1 MNTHTLAQI
10 KQRYPTA
17 LYSFMR
23 VTHPIESMQKFLDDP
38 IKNPVFAY
46 PRTLSVERA
55 EGYLSQLQAELEHVQ
70 DPAVRK
76 FLQHRIT
83 EAEILHA
90 FTKHRRGSM
99 TADELRAYRD
109 GMVELYGPVRAD
121 YFAGA
126 LTHLEHLASERQDET
141 ALKVLSTIKYQPAQ
155 LPSPSPAAFKHYRV
169 LMQQH
174 LADMFSGLPA
184 GTTAEAAITQALQ
197 LTGLVAGGWSVRTV
211 PHGTNVAISR
221 HRKTVNIGQHYHP
234 ASSFRLQQIVA
245 HEVYGHARRFESAGD
260 PACGLDE
267 EGVAIVYEQLL
278 AKRFIYKR
286 MLRYIALGLSW
297 GVDGTPR
304 DFVTTYQIMVPLAGL
319 ATNKTGRDAQQIAFK
334 ETLRA
339 FRGGNPDVPGMI
351 LLKDKLYFESNLGVW
366 QYLSEKQLDAAAF
379 SRLMD
384 GYDVIPKEE
393 LL

>member
-1 MNTHTLAQI
+1 
-10 KQRYPTA
+10 
-17 LYSFMR
+17 
-23 VTHPIESMQKFLDDP
+23 
-38 IKNPVFAY
+38 
-46 PRTLSVERA
+46 
-55 EGYLSQLQAELEHVQ
+55 
-70 DPAVRK
+70 
-76 FLQHRIT
+76 
-83 EAEILHA
+83 
-90 FTKHRRGSM
+90 
-99 TADELRAYRD
+99 
-109 GMVELYGPVRAD
+109 
-121 YFAGA
+121 
-126 LTHLEHLASERQDET
+126 
-141 ALKVLSTIKYQPAQ
+141 
-155 LPSPSPAAFKHYRV
+155 
-169 LMQQH
+169 MQQH